1 MLNLWCT
8 MEPAS
13 TLSIGRKSNAA
24 TSPPAA
30 DTSLWTSAATLVGA
44 GFVRTTKLVA
54 TTLFMSCVNSL
65 SSCAV
70 GTKRSEEHTSE
81 LQSRLHLVCRLLLEK
96 KKTLQRQSHRFGG
109 GHARSSDCLGRT
121 RGLP

>member
-70 GTKRSEEHTSE
+70 GTKRVGGGGRSEERRGGE
-81 LQSRLHLVCRLLLEK
+81 EGRSRWAAQH
-96 KKTLQRQSHRFGG
+96 
-109 GHARSSDCLGRT
+109 
-121 RGLP
+121 